1 MKKTLLLTLF
11 LLILISGCASPTA
24 PETQP
29 SENMMQIGNPWKG
42 YDSIESAEAA
52 SGLVFPL
59 PVSVGSQYTAES
71 FRVMN
76 GELMEVIYCA
86 GEFEVIVR
94 MQAGEDLDLSG
105 VYETFST
112 IQTEEIN
119 GVKVT
124 VQQTD
129 TSFLHL
135 ISKDGYSYSIY
146 APDGYP
152 EETSKDF
159 LAFLL

>member
-1 MKKTLLLTLF
+1 MKNTLLLTLF
-11 LLILISGCASPTA
+11 ILILFAGCASPSA

-29 SENMMQIGNPWKG
+29 PENMMQIGNPWKG
-42 YDSIESAEAA
+42 YDSIEAAEAA
-52 SGLVFPL
+52 SGLFFPL
-59 PVSVGSQYTAES
+59 PVSVGRLYTAES

-76 GELMEVIYCA
+76 GQLMEVIYCS
-86 GEFEVIVR
+86 GESEVIVR

-129 TSFLHL
+129 TSILHL

-152 EETSKDF
+152 EETSQDF